1 MIVLACETSTL
12 LGSVSL
18 LEDGRILATEE
29 SMRQGSHSDVLH
41 PFIQKVLDQAGKKL
55 TDIDLFATGIG
66 PGSFTGIRI
75 SLNTVKTLA
84 YCHQKPVYTMNSLE
98 SLARAA
104 FNVVTDPDLADQF
117 KNLPIISMINA
128 YKNMCYVSK
137 HQWIEGHF
145 KQLSAPEV
153 VRVQNLE
160 SFVQE
165 KSLVCGDGFSTYERF
180 FPQSLSEKLVR
191 VSGVADEP
199 HAITL
204 VQNAYAQKTLMAGRT
219 ESQVNNGLVS
229 WNQLLP
235 LYLRASEAEE
245 NLKGIKYQ
253 PLN

>member
-12 LGSVSL
+12 LGSVAL
-18 LEDGRILATEE
+18 LEDGRILAVEE

-41 PFIQKVLDQAGKKL
+41 PFIQKVLDQADKKL
-55 TDIDLFATGIG
+55 ADIDLFATGIG

-84 YCHQKPVYTMNSLE
+84 YCHQKPVFTMNSLE
-98 SLARAA
+98 SLAHAA
-104 FNVVTDPDLADQF
+104 QHAVVMGNSANEF
-117 KNLPIISMINA
+117 KDLPIVSMINA
-128 YKNMCYVSK
+128 YKNMCYVST
-137 HQWIEGHF
+137 F
-145 KQLSAPEV
+145 KVQNGQLSQVSEPEV
-153 VRVQNLE
+153 VRVQNLDQ
-160 SFVQE
+160 FVQE

-191 VSGVADEP
+191 VSEVSDEP
-199 HAITL
+199 HALTL
-204 VQNAYAQKTLMAGRT
+204 AQKAFNHSNRPSST
-219 ESQVNNGLVS
+219 VS
-229 WNQLLP
+229 WNELLP

>member
-12 LGSVSL
+12 LGSVAL
-18 LEDGRILATEE
+18 LENGRVLAVEE

-41 PFIQKVLDQAGKKL
+41 PFIQKVLDRAQKKL
-55 TDIDLFATGIG
+55 SDIDLFATGIG

-75 SLNTVKTLA
+75 SLNTIKTMA

-104 FNVVTDPDLADQF
+104 HEVASGPDIANQF
-117 KNLPIISMINA
+117 KNLPVISMINA
-128 YKNMCYVSK
+128 YKNMCYVSTF
-137 HQWIEGHF
+137 QWQDGRFNEV
-145 KQLSAPEV
+145 SAPEV
-153 VRVQNLE
+153 VRVQNLDQY
-160 SFVQE
+160 VQK

-180 FPQSLSEKLVR
+180 FPQTLSDKIVR
-191 VSGVADEP
+191 LSDVADEP
-199 HAITL
+199 HALTL
-204 VQNAYAQKTLMAGRT
+204 AQNAYAQKTLLAGEPT
-219 ESQVNNGLVS
+219 STIMP
-229 WNQLLP
+229 WNELLP

>member
-12 LGSVSL
+12 LGSVTL
-18 LEDGRILATEE
+18 LENGRILATEE

-41 PFIQKVLDQAGKKL
+41 PFIQKVLDRAGKKL
-55 TDIDLFATGIG
+55 ADIDLFATGIG

-75 SLNTVKTLA
+75 SLNTIKTLA

-104 FNVVTDPDLADQF
+104 FNVVADPDLAGQF
-117 KNLPIISMINA
+117 KNLPIISMVNA

-137 HQWIEGHF
+137 HQWLDGRFTE
-145 KQLSAPEV
+145 LSAPEV

-160 SFVQE
+160 QFIQE
-165 KSLVCGDGFSTYERF
+165 KSLVCGDGFYTYERF
-180 FPQSLSEKLVR
+180 FPQNLSEKLIR
-191 VSGVADEP
+191 VSGVSDEP

-204 VQNAYAQKTLMAGRT
+204 AQNAYAEQTLKAGKP
-219 ESQVNNGLVS
+219 SSSIVP